1 MIRKYKF
8 YLLAALA
15 VILFIAANS
24 VYIVSQ
30 PEQAIVLQF
39 GEPIRLVK
47 EPGLKFKVPFIQN
60 VVVYDTRLLNLD
72 PPAQEVV
79 LNDKKRLDV
88 DSFTRYKIVDP
99 LRFYKT
105 VRSEEMARSKLA
117 EIVNSSVRKILGRIT
132 LPELLSQQR
141 TKIMSDI
148 SQAVKA
154 DAAQIG
160 VSVADVRIRRADL
173 PLEVL
178 QAINAR
184 MKTERE
190 RDAKEFRAQGQQQAQ
205 QIRARAE
212 KERTI
217 IIAEAE
223 KQAQITRG
231 QGDEQAIKIWNDAA
245 GTDPQFYGFYRSLE
259 AYKNSLADSNAFC
272 HRIPNFS
279 ATLALPYLGEN
290 KTDALALNFDMRF
303 DPAPEPH

>member
-1 MIRKYKF
+1 MFDRYKYYF
-8 YLLAALA
+8 LAVLA
-15 VILFIAANS
+15 VIVFVGLNS
-24 VYIVSQ
+24 LYVVAQ

-47 EPGLKFKVPFIQN
+47 EPGLKVKMPFIQN
-60 VVVYDTRLLNLD
+60 VVIYDTRLLNLD

-99 LRFYKT
+99 LKFYQT
-105 VRSEEMARSKLA
+105 VRTEEIARGKLA

-132 LPELLSQQR
+132 LQELLSQQR
-141 TKIMSDI
+141 TQIMADI
-148 SQAVKA
+148 SNAVKK
-154 DAAQIG
+154 DAEQIG

-173 PLEVL
+173 PLQVL

-190 RDAKEFRAQGQQQAQ
+190 RDAKEFRAKGQQQAQ
-205 QIRARAE
+205 QIRAKAE

-223 KQAQITRG
+223 KKAQITRG
-231 QGDEQAIKIWNDAA
+231 QGDEQAIQIWNDAA
-245 GTDPQFYGFYRSLE
+245 NLDPNFYAFYRSLE
-259 AYKNSLADSNAFC
+259 AYKNSLADGNA
-272 HRIPNFS
+272 S
-279 ATLALPYLGEN
+279 LVLAPDSEFFKYFG
-290 KTDALALNFDMRF
+290 TSDIRAR
-303 DPAPEPH
+303 

>member
-1 MIRKYKF
+1 MRNNFKY
-8 YLLAALA
+8 YLIAFGL
-15 VILFIAANS
+15 ILLFAIANS
-24 VYIVSQ
+24 LYIVHQ
-30 PEQAIVLQF
+30 AEQAIVLQF
-39 GEPIRLVK
+39 GEPIRVVK
-47 EPGLKFKVPFIQN
+47 EPGLKFKIPFIQN
-60 VVVYDTRLLNLD
+60 VVFYDMRLLNLD

-88 DSFTRYKIVDP
+88 DSFTRYQIINP
-99 LRFYKT
+99 LRFYQT
-105 VRSEEMARSKLA
+105 VRTEEQAQSKLA

-132 LPELLSQQR
+132 LQELLSQKR
-141 TKIMSDI
+141 TQIMQDI
-148 SQAVKA
+148 SKAVKT
-154 DAAQIG
+154 DAEQIG

-205 QIRARAE
+205 QIRATAE

-231 QGDEQAIKIWNDAA
+231 EGDEMAIKIWNDAA
-245 GTDPQFYGFYRSLE
+245 NQDIAFFEFYRSLE
-259 AYKNSLADSNAFC
+259 AYKKSLTSGEASLVLSPDSEFFKYF
-272 HRIPNFS
+272 RGS
-279 ATLALPYLGEN
+279 L
-290 KTDALALNFDMRF
+290 KTGK
-303 DPAPEPH
+303 